1 MIPQLTVKDLRNDP
15 TMPSMDDLR
24 RAKIPSSMLDENVI
38 APRNTIPGTSG
49 EPASD
54 LKQVFLVQVTFV
66 TGGLL
71 LTLVGQHN
79 AMDMIG
85 QGQVIHLL
93 AKACRNEPIT
103 KEELSSGNLRRRNI
117 VPLLDDSYKQG
128 PEIAHQIVKPA
139 PAPPTSDSAV
149 DPLALPSPSSSW
161 ADFSFLPTALT
172 SLKAFATKSISHPS
186 GYISTDDALTAFL
199 WQAIARVRLLRL
211 DPTIKTTIARAVDV
225 RRYLN
230 IPQAYPGLLQN
241 MTYCTNII
249 QNLVQKPLGEVA
261 SQLRMQVDPKTS
273 SLCYHSRALA
283 TFLDRSPE
291 KTNSLSQRHL
301 TCQPTSC

>member
-93 AKACRNEPIT
+93 AKACRNEHLQRKNSHLANFVVAT
-103 KEELSSGNLRRRNI
+103 SSPYSMIPTNRARR
-117 VPLLDDSYKQG
+117 
-128 PEIAHQIVKPA
+128 
-139 PAPPTSDSAV
+139 
-149 DPLALPSPSSSW
+149 
-161 ADFSFLPTALT
+161 LPT
-172 SLKAFATKSISHPS
+172 
-186 GYISTDDALTAFL
+186 
-199 WQAIARVRLLRL
+199 RL
-211 DPTIKTTIARAVDV
+211 
-225 RRYLN
+225 
-230 IPQAYPGLLQN
+230 
-241 MTYCTNII
+241 
-249 QNLVQKPLGEVA
+249 
-261 SQLRMQVDPKTS
+261 
-273 SLCYHSRALA
+273 
-283 TFLDRSPE
+283 
-291 KTNSLSQRHL
+291 
-301 TCQPTSC
+301 